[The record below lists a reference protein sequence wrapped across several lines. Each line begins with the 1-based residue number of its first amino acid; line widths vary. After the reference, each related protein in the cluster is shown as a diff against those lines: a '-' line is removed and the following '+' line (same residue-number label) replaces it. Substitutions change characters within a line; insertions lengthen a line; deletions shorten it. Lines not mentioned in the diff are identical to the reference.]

1 MTSTYSRISSSG
13 SAFFEGDTADGTDA
27 QMTVGMAESA
37 SRQALDDAGLAA
49 ADIDFLVLAT
59 TSPDIVFPNG
69 GCLLQQR
76 LGLRGCAAFS
86 VEAGSTGFVY
96 ALSIAD
102 RFIATGQA
110 TRALIIGADTLAG
123 RSGAADR
130 KSSATSVA
138 AAGALILEAASEPGI
153 LSSNLGGDRGNPH
166 APTDSTRRQPA
177 DIREDNMLGVQD
189 AESFASTVESLC
201 AAFHENLARH
211 QLAGGDID
219 CFIPQQTDET
229 VIQMLSHGLDIPMRK
244 MVVVPENLGDRA
256 TAVIPLAFDHAIRT
270 DRIGDGDLV
279 ALAALGSEGTWG
291 TALIRC

>member
-1 MTSTYSRISSSG
+1 MTSAYSRISASG
-13 SAFFEGDTADGTDA
+13 SSLFEGDTADGADA
-27 QMTVGMAESA
+27 QMTVGMAERA

-123 RSGAADR
+123 RSG
-130 KSSATSVA
+130 
-138 AAGALILEAASEPGI
+138 AGALILEAASEPGI

>member
-69 GCLLQQR
+69 GCLLQER

-177 DIREDNMLGVQD
+177 DIRENNMLGVQD

-201 AAFHENLARH
+201 AAFHENLARNK
-211 QLAGGDID
+211 LAGGDID

-244 MVVVPENLGDRA
+244 MAVVPENLGDRA

>member
-1 MTSTYSRISSSG
+1 MTSAYSRISASG
-13 SAFFEGDTADGTDA
+13 SSLFEGDTADGADA
-27 QMTVGMAESA
+27 QMTVGMAERA

-123 RSGAADR
+123 RSGA
-130 KSSATSVA
+130 
-138 AAGALILEAASEPGI
+138 GALILEAASEPGI

-201 AAFHENLARH
+201 AAFHDTLTRH
-211 QLAGGDID
+211 QLDGGEID

>member
-1 MTSTYSRISSSG
+1 MTSTYSRISASG
-13 SAFFEGDTADGTDA
+13 SSLFEGDTADGADA
-27 QMTVGMAESA
+27 QMTVGMAERA

-69 GCLLQQR
+69 GCLLQER

-86 VEAGSTGFVY
+86 VEAGSSGFVY

-110 TRALIIGADTLAG
+110 TRALIIGADTLA
-123 RSGAADR
+123 RHSGATDR
-130 KSSATSVA
+130 KSSATCVA
-138 AAGALILEAASEPGI
+138 AAGALILESASEPGI

-166 APTDSTRRQPA
+166 APTDSARPQRA
-177 DIREDNMLGVQD
+177 DIREDNMPGGQD
-189 AESFASTVESLC
+189 AESFASTVESLR
-201 AAFHENLARH
+201 AAFHETLARH
-211 QLAGGDID
+211 QLAAGDID
-219 CFIPQQTDET
+219 CFISQQMDET
-229 VIQMLSHGLDIPMRK
+229 VIQILSHELDIPMPK

-256 TAVIPLAFDHAIRT
+256 TAVIPLAFDRAIRT